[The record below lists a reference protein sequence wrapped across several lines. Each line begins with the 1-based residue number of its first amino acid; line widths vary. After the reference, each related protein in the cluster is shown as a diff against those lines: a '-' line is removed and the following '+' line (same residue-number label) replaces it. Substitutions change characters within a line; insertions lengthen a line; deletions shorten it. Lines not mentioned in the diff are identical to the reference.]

1 MIESLSE
8 TVDKLYKKT
17 LHTGDSNQKLTCF
30 EHTKIVSWL
39 LNRPV
44 EENEKLKSQKKRR
57 RRKT

>member
-44 EENEKLKSQKKRR
+44 EENEKLKR
-57 RRKT
+57 